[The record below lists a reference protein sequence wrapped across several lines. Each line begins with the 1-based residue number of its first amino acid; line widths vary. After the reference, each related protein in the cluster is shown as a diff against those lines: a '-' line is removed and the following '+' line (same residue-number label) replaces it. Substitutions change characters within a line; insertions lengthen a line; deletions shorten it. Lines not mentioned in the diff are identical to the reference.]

1 MVNSVQHK
9 MKRLLLVVVAAFTF
23 SLMEIG
29 ASQCDGEPNASN
41 KAVIVDILHLSVVR
55 IAAVLH
61 KTLSP
66 FTTKMREDSAAVKS
80 ELNESEA
87 AVTEIR
93 EDFDVVR
100 NIISIKTINT
110 DKREDLVIIEGRIEK
125 YTNKTTTKLVDMN
138 SSGGSLYF
146 GEKLSLCHD

>member
-1 MVNSVQHK
+1 MNSVQHK
-9 MKRLLLVVVAAFTF
+9 MKRLLLVVVTAFTF
-23 SLMEIG
+23 SLVGMG

-61 KTLSP
+61 ETLRLSP
-66 FTTKMREDSAAVKS
+66 FTTEMREDLAAVKR

-93 EDFDVVR
+93 EDFAVAR
-100 NIISIKTINT
+100 NIISMKTINT

-125 YTNKTTTKLVDMN
+125 YTSKTTTKLVDMN
-138 SSGGSLYF
+138 SSGGSI
-146 GEKLSLCHD
+146 